1 MLDQKWGNHGQIYHL
16 EDPEQNETARLLAQK
31 AEEKNTV
38 KELKYKTYS
47 SKNSLLFIKRN
58 RVIQIVRK

>member
-16 EDPEQNETARLLAQK
+16 EDSVQNETARLLAQK

-38 KELKYKTYS
+38 KK
-47 SKNSLLFIKRN
+47 
-58 RVIQIVRK
+58 